1 MFWRDEVVVF
11 SLPLGDEAEECVLG
25 FTSFEKKFGAMV

>member
-1 MFWRDEVVVF
+1 MFWLDEIDVF
-11 SLPLGDEAEECVLG
+11 SLPLGDEAEGVLG